1 MPEVLRFRTVWGIA
15 PGPNFDHWKTWFPT
29 LKEQGYFGVEIDFS
43 HLSVPDLPAVRRICE
58 DAGLEVSVLLH
69 TAWPGYTGPR
79 PTGLTPDVVL
89 GHYREQLQIA
99 QALKPF
105 NYNAQSGSDHWTL
118 DQAVEFYKGTLK
130 VDAELGLEGKIRHET
145 HRLRALFNPYAAS
158 YILSQVPSL
167 RITADI
173 SHWVV
178 VCERLLDQG
187 EEDKAIL
194 KAIIPHVSHIHARMG
209 TTQSSQCP
217 DPTNPAFAAERA
229 FFENFWKD
237 CIKGHKSDDPITW
250 VPEYGPFPYHPFG
263 SARDFSEVADT
274 EGARLQPLFEEWAK
288 SN

>member
-1 MPEVLRFRTVWGIA
+1 MPEILRFRTTWGIP
-15 PGPNFDHWKTWFPT
+15 PGPNFDNWKTWFPT
-29 LKEQGYFGVEIDFS
+29 LKKQGYFGVEIDFAC
-43 HLSVPDLPAVRRICE
+43 LPDPNLPALRQVCE
-58 DAGLEVSVLLH
+58 DAGLEVSVLFH
-69 TAWPGYTGPR
+69 TAWPGYAGPR

-105 NYNAQSGSDHWTL
+105 NYNAHSG
-118 DQAVEFYKGTLK
+118 
-130 VDAELGLEGKIRHET
+130 
-145 HRLRALFNPYAAS
+145 
-158 YILSQVPSL
+158 SL

-187 EEDKAIL
+187 EEDKEIL
-194 KAIIPHVSHIHARMG
+194 KAIIPHVSHIHARVG

-237 CIKGHKSDDPITW
+237 CIKAHKSDDPITW

-288 SN
+288 GN